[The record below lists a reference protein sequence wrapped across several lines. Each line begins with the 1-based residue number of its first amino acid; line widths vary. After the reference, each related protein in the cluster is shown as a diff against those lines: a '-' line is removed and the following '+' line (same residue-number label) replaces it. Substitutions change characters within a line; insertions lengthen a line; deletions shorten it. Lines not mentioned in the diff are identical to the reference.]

1 MELNVVPVRL
11 ASAGGHVAAA
21 WAEGR
26 RFTLPVSTIERA
38 GWRSCINANGDLSI
52 PAGPVDL
59 TAADVTWVRE
69 LAAFTPTPPASSRLP
84 VSYQRVPGWAR
95 ALVASAIGRRQ
106 RRRVSTW
113 ARFPGWP
120 LDLTTDL
127 LADIAGDGVAPPE
140 TARRPTPVVLTHDI
154 DSAEGLAALQR
165 EFLPL
170 EESVGARSTS
180 FIVPCGW
187 TLDEAIVADVHARG
201 HEIGVHGYDHANRT
215 PFASEDERRRRLDA
229 PRRFASRY
237 GVAGYRAPSLLRTRA
252 LLRDLAPRY
261 SYDSSVPTSGGL
273 FPVPNNGCASA
284 RPFMLEGIVEL
295 PLSMPRDGAL
305 RFLGYGPDDIARL
318 WIDSAEQIAASRGV
332 VVVLTHCERRF
343 SGTAAMQRAY
353 RRLLDHVASS
363 ARFRFAR
370 AIDAAVPDAA

>member
-1 MELNVVPVRL
+1 VDLNVVPVRL
-11 ASAGGHVAAA
+11 VSAGGHAAAA
-21 WAEGR
+21 WALGL
-26 RFTLPVSTIERA
+26 RFALPIFTIERA
-38 GWRSCINANGDLSI
+38 GWHRCISANGDLSI
-52 PAGPVDL
+52 PPGPVDL
-59 TAADVTWVRE
+59 TLTDVAGVRE

-95 ALVASAIGRRQ
+95 ALVASVIGRRH

-113 ARFPGWP
+113 AKFPGWP
-120 LDLTTDL
+120 LDLTADL
-127 LADIAGDGVAPPE
+127 LADIAGVACHE
-140 TARRPTPVVLTHDI
+140 AARSPTPVVLTHDI
-154 DSAEGLAALQR
+154 DSAEGLAALLR

-170 EESVGARSTS
+170 EEAAGARSTS

-215 PFASEDERRRRLDA
+215 PFASDDERRRRLDA
-229 PRRFASRY
+229 PRAFASRY

-261 SYDSSVPTSGGL
+261 KYDSSVPTSGGL

-284 RPFMLEGIVEL
+284 RPFTLEGIVEL

-305 RFLGYGPDDIARL
+305 RFLGYSPDEIARL
-318 WIDSAEQIAASRGV
+318 WIDCAEQIAASGGL

-353 RRLLDHVASS
+353 RQLIEHVASS

-370 AIDAAVPDAA
+370 AVDAAVPDAL